1 MDLCSE
7 NSKVPRTFCRSDGTV
22 PKYRRYCGRE
32 HLSAENFPDEF
43 SAAKLLPGQDKPKPS
58 GPISTS
64 ASFIVSCGVRLSEV
78 VLSEICNLQDAQK
91 ADFLT
96 LPTLA
101 RRDAPCPKQGRSEN
115 LPTPYASF
123 K

>member
-7 NSKVPRTFCRSDGTV
+7 NSKMPRTFCRSDGTV
-22 PKYRRYCGRE
+22 PKYRRYCARE

-58 GPISTS
+58 GPISRS

-78 VLSEICNLQDAQK
+78 VLCEICNLQEAQK
-91 ADFLT
+91 GDVLT
-96 LPTLA
+96 RPTPA
-101 RRDAPCPKQGRSEN
+101 HQDAP
-115 LPTPYASF
+115 
-123 K
+123 